1 VLGWPLPT
9 LKYEYIFQ
17 ILKYTEAILSNNTPK
32 LSRFEITKMLMA
44 VLRNKFIV
52 SFIIIFGTLS
62 FPYMSAR
69 VVTVQESRAIG
80 SPLHGTLA
88 EKLDHACSGRGGRLQ
103 AFHRIITWQTVLE
116 VCSHSR
122 HMN

>member
-1 VLGWPLPT
+1 M
-9 LKYEYIFQ
+9 LKC
-17 ILKYTEAILSNNTPK
+17 TEAILSNNTPK
-32 LSRFEITKMLMA
+32 LSRFEITRMLMA

-52 SFIIIFGTLS
+52 LFIIIFGTLS
-62 FPYMSAR
+62 FIYMSAR
-69 VVTVQESRAIG
+69 VVTVQSRAIG

-88 EKLDHACSGRGGRLQ
+88 EKLDHACSGHGGRLQ

-116 VCSHSR
+116 VCSHSW